1 MLRETRERIVA
12 RVKIVRK
19 SLALER
25 ASGFA
30 FSYHKTKTSTTTMR
44 SWWPLRSLSFFQPVS
59 HHLLAVRRQHAFRMK
74 LDTMNI
80 IVLMLQTH
88 DTTIIAYCRNVQ
100 AVGESRAVYYP
111 RVVSANLYALVQP
124 VENNIVTKLGARGC
138 HSMIHLRKIGKFGT
152 KRLAYGLMTQAY
164 AQYRLATCILADYI
178 HQQSC
183 LRRDAR
189 TRTENNLVETLQF
202 RQLELVIA
210 VNRNISSQLLYQM
223 GQIIGKG
230 IVIIYDYYFHFCQC
244 LMLNV

>member
-30 FSYHKTKTSTTTMR
+30 FSYHKQKTSTTTMR
-44 SWWPLRSLSFFQPVS
+44 SWWSLRSLSFFQPIS
-59 HHLLAVRRQHAFRMK
+59 HHLLAVWRQHAFRMK

-88 DTTIIAYCRNVQ
+88 DATIIAYRRNVQ
-100 AVGESRAVYYP
+100 AVRESRAVYHP

-138 HSMIHLRKIGKFGT
+138 HSMIHLRKIGKLGS
-152 KRLAYGLMTQAY
+152 KRLAYGLMTQTY
-164 AQYRLATCILADYI
+164 AQHWLAACILADNI
-178 HQQSC
+178 HQ
-183 LRRDAR
+183 
-189 TRTENNLVETLQF
+189 
-202 RQLELVIA
+202 
-210 VNRNISSQLLYQM
+210 
-223 GQIIGKG
+223 
-230 IVIIYDYYFHFCQC
+230 
-244 LMLNV
+244 